1 MDNFE
6 KVKKIIIDEI
16 GIEADKVLP
25 ASDLRE
31 DLHFNSL
38 EFAQL
43 ANSIEEEYE
52 VTIPD
57 EALEDIKT
65 VRDIVDMLDK

>member
-6 KVKKIIIDEI
+6 KIKKILIDEI
-16 GIEADKVLP
+16 GIEKDKILP
-25 ASDLRE
+25 ASDLRD

-43 ANSIEEEYE
+43 ANSVEEEFS
-52 VTIPD
+52 VSIPD
-57 EALEDIKT
+57 EALEDVRT
-65 VRDIVDMLDK
+65 VQDILDLLEK

>member
-1 MDNFE
+1 MGNFE
-6 KVKKIIIDEI
+6 KVKKIIVDEI
-16 GIEADKVLP
+16 GIDAETILP
-25 ASDLRE
+25 ASDLRD

-43 ANSIEEEYE
+43 ANAIEEEYSVE
-52 VTIPD
+52 IPD

-65 VRDIVDMLDK
+65 VQDIVDMLDK

>member
-65 VRDIVDMLDK
+65 VQDIVDMLDK

>member
-6 KVKKIIIDEI
+6 KVKNIIVDEI
-16 GIEADKVLP
+16 GIDADKILP
-25 ASDLRE
+25 ASDLRA

-43 ANSIEEEYE
+43 ANSIEDEYCVE
-52 VTIPD
+52 IPD

-65 VRDIVDMLDK
+65 VQDIVDLLNK

>member
-1 MDNFE
+1 MNNFE

-16 GIEADKVLP
+16 GVSADKILP
-25 ASDLRE
+25 QSDLRD

-43 ANSIEEEYE
+43 ANAIEEEYSIT
-52 VTIPD
+52 VQD
-57 EALEDIKT
+57 DALEDIKT
-65 VRDIVDMLDK
+65 VQDIVDLLNN